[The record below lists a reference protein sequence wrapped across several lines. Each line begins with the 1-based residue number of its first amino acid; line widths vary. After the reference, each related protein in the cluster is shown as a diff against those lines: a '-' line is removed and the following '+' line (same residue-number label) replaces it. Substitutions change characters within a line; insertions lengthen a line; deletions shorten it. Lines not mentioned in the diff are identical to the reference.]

1 MTLPTLVL
9 VCKRPALGIGKQRL
23 AAKVGQELAL
33 QIAEALLACALE
45 DVLAWPGS
53 VVIAPADVKDR
64 EWAVNLCKQTRADA
78 KVLPQVGGNLGQR
91 LNALDHA
98 LRSNGLN
105 QLVYI
110 GSDAPDICI
119 TDYIAVDDAFLNV
132 DTVLKPTIDGG
143 VSIMAS
149 CKPWP
154 NLTDLPWSTSRLG
167 DGLCLLCQQN
177 EHAVGKLPVGFDVD
191 EFEDLSHLVVKL
203 AQDQRPAR
211 RALLALA
218 RQIIQQ
224 KISKQKV
231 IMPSEGHDGHL

>member
-9 VCKRPALGIGKQRL
+9 VCKRPELGIGKQRL
-23 AAKVGQELAL
+23 AAKLGQALAL

-45 DVLAWPGS
+45 DVLVWPGS
-53 VVIAPADVKDR
+53 VVIAPADIKDR
-64 EWAVNLCKQTRADA
+64 EWAANLCKLTCADV
-78 KVLPQVGGNLGQR
+78 KILPQVNGNLGQR

-98 LRSNGLN
+98 LRTSGFN

-110 GSDAPDICI
+110 GSDAPDIDV
-119 TDYIAVDDAFLNV
+119 TDYVALSGAFLNV
-132 DTVLKPTIDGG
+132 DTVFKPTIDGG

-154 NLTDLPWSTSRLG
+154 DLTDLPWSTSQLG
-167 DGLCLLCQQN
+167 GSLSLLCQQN
-177 EHAVGKLPVGFDVD
+177 GHAIGKLPVGFDVD
-191 EFEDLSHLVVKL
+191 EVEDLSYLVLKL
-203 AQDQRPAR
+203 AQDERPAR

-231 IMPSEGHDGHL
+231 MMPSEGRYV